1 MRQAGI
7 TTNRTGILR
16 IMDKQTEQTLANLA
30 VAKQHR
36 EATERTINKMR
47 PVIDA
52 IVEEY
57 RQEIAA
63 VVYDFS
69 DYTGQRLD

>member
-1 MRQAGI
+1 
-7 TTNRTGILR
+7 
-16 IMDKQTEQTLANLA
+16 MDEQTQQTLANLA

-36 EATERTINKMR
+36 EAAQKTVEAMR
-47 PVIDA
+47 PLIDA

-57 RQEIAA
+57 RQEIAT

-69 DYTGQRLD
+69 GYDGKPMP

>member
-1 MRQAGI
+1 M
-7 TTNRTGILR
+7 N
-16 IMDKQTEQTLANLA
+16 KQTQETLANLA

-36 EATERTINKMR
+36 EAAEKTVEAMR
-47 PVIDA
+47 PLIDA
-52 IVEEY
+52 IVEDY
-57 RQEIAA
+57 KQEIAT

>member
-1 MRQAGI
+1 M
-7 TTNRTGILR
+7 
-16 IMDKQTEQTLANLA
+16 TLGNGMMYSLEDIKANLA

-36 EATERTINKMR
+36 EQAQKTVEAMQ

-52 IVEEY
+52 IVHDY
-57 RQEIAA
+57 KQEIAT